1 VTTGSGR
8 HPKVFIAYGQDSQAH
23 KDAVRTLADLLR
35 SYGVDAEI
43 DQYAEEE
50 RQDWNKWAHR
60 HFVASDFVIV
70 VASPRMKAFGDGT
83 APADQNRGVQAEMT
97 VIRDFRQ
104 RDRPTWTKKI
114 PPVVLPGGTIDEFP
128 DFVGPY
134 ALSHYRVEDLTLDGI
149 DTLLRII
156 TSQPRVMR
164 PPLGE
169 LPKLP
174 PHPAPNVHKALPAEP
189 VWRVLPAPVP
199 VMWRTEIMT
208 ANNQW
213 LPGWSATVE
222 LHLAP
227 VDDAARLP
235 AGRLRTIGDQLPS
248 VIREHGLAPETE
260 GVQKSLA
267 KDVAQAS
274 HYDSRASRG
283 AGLAVL
289 RNGER
294 SAWWTLPNATIGNVL
309 IRDDAIADVAAMLRI
324 LVGLDGMLPEQ
335 FAPAIG
341 IEPTSLVR
349 IGERSDLT
357 SNSASMSMS
366 NTKNIRIDA
375 EESLTI
381 GELSRSAT
389 AVGEEMVER
398 IIAGSPILTRIRS
411 TR

>member
-1 VTTGSGR
+1 MNTVPER
-8 HPKVFIAYGQDSQAH
+8 HPKAFIAYAQDSQAH
-23 KDAVRTLADLLR
+23 KDAVRSLADLLR

-50 RQDWNKWAHR
+50 RQDWNEWAHR
-60 HFVASDFVIV
+60 HFTASDFIII
-70 VASPRMKAFGDGT
+70 VASPRMKAYGDGT
-83 APADQNRGVQAEMT
+83 APPDQNRGVQAEMT
-97 VIRDFRQ
+97 VIRDFLQ

-114 PPVVLPGGTIDEFP
+114 LPVVLPRGTIDDLP

-156 TSQPRVMR
+156 TSQPRVTR
-164 PPLGE
+164 PPLGA

-174 PHPAPNVHKALPAEP
+174 PDPTPTVHEAPPAEP
-189 VWRVLPAPVP
+189 VWRVLAAPVP
-199 VMWRTEIMT
+199 VKWRTEIMT

-213 LPGWSATVE
+213 LPEWSATME

-235 AGRLRTIGDQLPS
+235 ASRLRTIGDRLPS
-248 VIREHGLAPETE
+248 VIREHGLTPETE
-260 GVQKSLA
+260 GVHKHLTE
-267 KDVAQAS
+267 DVAHTS
-274 HYDSRASRG
+274 HYDSRAGKG

-289 RNGER
+289 RNGQR
-294 SAWWTLPNATIGNVL
+294 SAWRTLPKATIGNVL

-324 LVGLDGMLPEQ
+324 LVGLDDMLPEQ

-341 IEPTSLVR
+341 IEPTDLVR
-349 IGERSDLT
+349 IGQRSDLT

-381 GELSRSAT
+381 EELSRSAT
-389 AVGEEMVER
+389 AAAEEMVER
-398 IIAGSPILTRIRS
+398 VIARFPQY
-411 TR
+411 

>member
-1 VTTGSGR
+1 VNTVPGR
-8 HPKVFIAYGQDSQAH
+8 HPKVFIAYAQDSQAH
-23 KDAVRTLADLLR
+23 KDAVRSLADLLR

-50 RQDWNKWAHR
+50 RQDWNEWAHR
-60 HFVASDFVIV
+60 HFTASDFVII

-97 VIRDFRQ
+97 VIRDFLQ

-114 PPVVLPGGTIDEFP
+114 LPVVLPGDTIDGLP

-156 TSQPRVMR
+156 TSQPRVTR

-174 PHPAPNVHKALPAEP
+174 SHPSPTVHEALPAEP

-213 LPGWSATVE
+213 LPEWSGTVE

-235 AGRLRTIGDQLPS
+235 AGRLRTIGDRLPS

-260 GVQKSLA
+260 GVQKRVA
-267 KDVAQAS
+267 EDVAQTS
-274 HYDSRASRG
+274 YHDSRTGRG

-289 RNGER
+289 RNGQR
-294 SAWWTLPNATIGNVL
+294 SAWRTLPKATIGNVL
-309 IRDDAIADVAAMLRI
+309 IRDHAITDIAAMLQI
-324 LVGLDGMLPEQ
+324 LVGLDDMPPEQ

-341 IEPTSLVR
+341 IEPTDLVR
-349 IGERSDLT
+349 IGQQSDLT
-357 SNSASMSMS
+357 SNSASMPLA
-366 NTKNIRIDA
+366 NTKNIRINA

-389 AVGEEMVER
+389 TVAEEMIER
-398 IIAGSPILTRIRS
+398 VIAKFPQY
-411 TR
+411 

>member
-1 VTTGSGR
+1 MNTVPGR
-8 HPKVFIAYGQDSQAH
+8 HPKVFIAYAQDSQAH
-23 KDAVRTLADLLR
+23 KDAVRSLADLLR

-50 RQDWNKWAHR
+50 RQDWNEWAHR
-60 HFVASDFVIV
+60 HFTASDFIII
-70 VASPRMKAFGDGT
+70 VASPRMKAYGDGT

-97 VIRDFRQ
+97 VLRDFLQ

-114 PPVVLPGGTIDEFP
+114 LPVVLPGGTIDGLP

-134 ALSHYRVEDLTLDGI
+134 ALSHYLVEDLTLDGI

-156 TSQPRVMR
+156 TSQPRVTR

-174 PHPAPNVHKALPAEP
+174 PHPAPTVREALPAEP
-189 VWRVLPAPVP
+189 VWRVLPAPAP
-199 VMWRTEIMT
+199 VIWRTEIMT
-208 ANNQW
+208 ANNHW
-213 LPGWSATVE
+213 LPEWSATVE

-235 AGRLRTIGDQLPS
+235 ASRLRTIGDRLPS

-260 GVQKSLA
+260 GVQKHLA
-267 KDVAQAS
+267 EDVAQAS
-274 HYDSRASRG
+274 HYDFRAGTG
-283 AGLAVL
+283 AGIAVL
-289 RNGER
+289 HNGQR
-294 SAWWTLPNATIGNVL
+294 SAWRTLPKATIGNVL
-309 IRDDAIADVAAMLRI
+309 IQDDAIADVATMLQI
-324 LVGLDGMLPEQ
+324 LIGLDDMLPEQ

-341 IEPTSLVR
+341 LEPADLVR
-349 IGERSDLT
+349 IGQRSDLT

-366 NTKNIRIDA
+366 NTKNVRIDA

-389 AVGEEMVER
+389 AIAEEMVER
-398 IIAGSPILTRIRS
+398 VIARFPQY
-411 TR
+411 

>member
-1 VTTGSGR
+1 MSTVPGP
-8 HPKVFIAYGQDSQAH
+8 HPKVFIAYAQDSQAH
-23 KDAVRTLADLLR
+23 KDAVRSLADLLR

-50 RQDWNKWAHR
+50 RQDWNEWAHR
-60 HFVASDFVIV
+60 HFTASDFIII

-97 VIRDFRQ
+97 VIRDFLQ
-104 RDRPTWTKKI
+104 RDRPTWIKKI
-114 PPVVLPGGTIDEFP
+114 LPVVLPGGTIDGLP

-156 TSQPRVMR
+156 TSQPRVTR

-174 PHPAPNVHKALPAEP
+174 PDPARTVREALPAEL
-189 VWRVLPAPVP
+189 VWQVLPVPAP

-213 LPGWSATVE
+213 LPEWSATVE

-227 VDDAARLP
+227 VNDAARLP
-235 AGRLRTIGDQLPS
+235 TSRLRTIGDRLPS
-248 VIREHGLAPETE
+248 AIRQHGLAPETE
-260 GVQKSLA
+260 GVQNRLA
-267 KDVAQAS
+267 GDVAQAS
-274 HYDSRASRG
+274 HYDSRAGTG

-289 RNGER
+289 RNGQR
-294 SAWWTLPNATIGNVL
+294 SAWRTLPKATIGNVL
-309 IRDDAIADVAAMLRI
+309 IRDDAITDIAAMLQM
-324 LVGLDGMLPEQ
+324 LVGLDDMLPEQ

-341 IEPTSLVR
+341 IEPTDLVR
-349 IGERSDLT
+349 LGERSDLT
-357 SNSASMSMS
+357 STSASMSMS

-381 GELSRSAT
+381 EELFRAAT
-389 AVGEEMVER
+389 AVAQEMVER
-398 IIAGSPILTRIRS
+398 LITKFPRY
-411 TR
+411 

>member
-1 VTTGSGR
+1 MNTVPER
-8 HPKVFIAYGQDSQAH
+8 HPKVFIAYAQDSQAH
-23 KDAVRTLADLLR
+23 KDAVRSLADLLR

-50 RQDWNKWAHR
+50 RQDWNEWAHR
-60 HFVASDFVIV
+60 HFTAADFVII

-97 VIRDFRQ
+97 VIRDFLQ

-114 PPVVLPGGTIDEFP
+114 LPVVLPGGSIDGLP

-156 TSQPRVMR
+156 TSQPRVAR

-174 PHPAPNVHKALPAEP
+174 PHPASTVHGAISAEP

-213 LPGWSATVE
+213 LPEWSATLE

-235 AGRLRTIGDQLPS
+235 AGRLRTIGDRLPS

-260 GVQKSLA
+260 GVQKRLA
-267 KDVAQAS
+267 EDVVQAS
-274 HYDSRASRG
+274 HNDSRAGRG

-289 RNGER
+289 RNGQR
-294 SAWWTLPNATIGNVL
+294 SAWQTLPKAMMGNVL
-309 IRDDAIADVAAMLRI
+309 IRDDAIAGIAAMLGMLI
-324 LVGLDGMLPEQ
+324 GLDDTLPAQ
-335 FAPAIG
+335 FAPATG

-349 IGERSDLT
+349 IGQQSDLT
-357 SNSASMSMS
+357 SNTASMPLSS
-366 NTKNIRIDA
+366 VENIRIGA
-375 EESLTI
+375 EECLTI
-381 GELSRSAT
+381 GELSRAAT
-389 AVGEEMVER
+389 AVAEEMVER
-398 IIAGSPILTRIRS
+398 IITKFPRY
-411 TR
+411 